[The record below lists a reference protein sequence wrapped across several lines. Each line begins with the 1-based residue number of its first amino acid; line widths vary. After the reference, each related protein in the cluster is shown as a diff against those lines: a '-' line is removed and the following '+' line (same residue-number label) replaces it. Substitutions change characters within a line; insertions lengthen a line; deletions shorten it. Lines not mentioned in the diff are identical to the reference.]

1 VIHEMPHS
9 VNADTN
15 HENGHVFKPW
25 NAQSP
30 VNGPRKKLKNVIGSK
45 LKLAWKYGM
54 MMKATSYSTLIGMYF
69 YSLKQNIHL
78 NEFASSRWRHIRQ
91 RRLEAEEAADD
102 KARRYEEAEA
112 ENLRRESEDFL
123 ARQMDEM
130 QALAEEQRKAGLL
143 LDDGAPVR
151 LNVSIAA
158 PTVKEK
164 DVHSK
169 EKTTVFAHD
178 EEEEDNINKRRVPLV
193 KLDFSVAESGEQ
205 TKKRLERIRQSVP
218 HDKETLFKAKV
229 RWDGLTDVRPLLSSC
244 HILAY
249 WSFSSAYD

>member
-1 VIHEMPHS
+1 MFCS
-9 VNADTN
+9 VNVDTN
-15 HENGHVFKPW
+15 HEKGRVFKPW
-25 NAQSP
+25 NAQSL
-30 VNGPRKKLKNVIGSK
+30 VNGPRKRLKNVIGLK

-54 MMKATSYSTLIGMYF
+54 TMRVTSYSTLIGGYPHF
-69 YSLKQNIHL
+69 FNNNNRL
-78 NEFASSRWRHIRQ
+78 NELDASSRWRHIRQ
-91 RRLEAEEAADD
+91 RRLEAEEAADE

-158 PTVKEK
+158 PTIKEK
-164 DVHSK
+164 DSHTK

-178 EEEEDNINKRRVPLV
+178 DEEEDHINKRRVPLV

-205 TKKRLERIRQSVP
+205 TKERLERIRQSVP

-229 RWDGLTDVRPLLSSC
+229 RWDGLTDVRHLTSHRVIFLFTES
-244 HILAY
+244 L
-249 WSFSSAYD
+249 FSVND